1 MFTSD
6 SGLINE
12 KDVLAYLGPTKFA
25 TMNQLMV
32 SQNQRAGQAFFNVLT
47 PEDQEKLRGTFVDP
61 FHKQYYPAVLNALEF
76 LLEN

>member
-6 SGLINE
+6 SGLITE
-12 KDVLAYLGPTKFA
+12 QDVASYLGPEKFA

-32 SQNQRAGQAFFNVLT
+32 SHQHRAGQAFFNVLT
-47 PEDQEKLRGTFVDP
+47 SEDKDKLRGTPADP
-61 FHKQYYPAVLNALEF
+61 FHKQYYVAVLNALEF